1 MMQVTRI
8 FNKIPT
14 ILLSSLFAVSL
25 LANILL
31 FYKNRTS
38 DLHTITEVKDG
49 DTVVVDNNELIRLVG
64 IDAPELSYCGG
75 QESTSFLNNLANGQ
89 KVRLTKVGMDKYA
102 RTLAILTLYDLNV
115 NQAMLTAGWAVY
127 DTYSGPNRDEMKQA
141 GNQAKS
147 DARGLFTLC
156 RSGPDKPNCQIKGN
170 INRATKSYFLPSC
183 SNYDQTI
190 VEKDRGEAWF
200 CTEAEARRAGFVK
213 SAGCN

>member
-1 MMQVTRI
+1 MPVTRL
-8 FNKIPT
+8 FKKIPT
-14 ILLSSLFAVSL
+14 ALLSSLLVVSL
-25 LANILL
+25 LTNIFL
-31 FYKNRTS
+31 FYKDRAAG
-38 DLHTITEVKDG
+38 LHTVTEVKDG
-49 DTVVVDNNELIRLVG
+49 DTVVIDDNELIRLAG
-64 IDAPELSYCGG
+64 IDAPEPSHCGG
-75 QESTSFLNNLANGQ
+75 QESTSFLNNLVNGQ

-127 DTYSGPNRDEMKQA
+127 DSYSGPNRDEMNKA

-147 DARGLFTLC
+147 NAKGLFALC
-156 RSGPDKPNCQIKGN
+156 RSGPDKSNCTIKGN
-170 INRATKSYFLPSC
+170 INRATKSYFLSTC

-200 CTEAEARRAGFVK
+200 CTETEAKKAGFIK